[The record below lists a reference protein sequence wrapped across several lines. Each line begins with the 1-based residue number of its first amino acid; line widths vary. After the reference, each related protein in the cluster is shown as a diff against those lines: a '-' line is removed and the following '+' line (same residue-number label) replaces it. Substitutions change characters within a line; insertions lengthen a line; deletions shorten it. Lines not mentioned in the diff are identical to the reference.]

1 MAQRSI
7 ISFLTHEAP
16 TSPDGGAATLA
27 QALDVRVREGE
38 LIEKLS
44 DHAVRCF
51 ACGHRCLVKPGRR
64 GICKVRFNRD
74 GTLYVPAGY
83 VAALQCDPTEKK
95 PFFHALPGS
104 DTLTFGMLGCDFH
117 CGYCQNWLT
126 SQALRDDAAGVVP
139 TDVTP
144 DDLVRLA
151 LRQGAKLVGS
161 SYNEPLITAEW
172 ALDVFKVAR
181 GHGLKTAFI
190 SNGNAT
196 PEVLDFIRPWT
207 DCYKIDFKAMEDRR
221 YRELGGVLQHVLDAI
236 RMVYERGFWLELV
249 TLVVPGFNDDDDQL
263 RRAADYIAS
272 VSPEIPW
279 HVTAFHKDYR
289 MTDPDNT
296 SAETLLRA
304 CEIGAAAGLKFVY
317 AGNLPGRVGRWE
329 HTWCPDCGD
338 HHPPAPDAHVGIPR
352 RHPGPGA
359 QGHPRQRSAHGAR
372 AARDAPGPARHPCHL
387 QRPECDPTRR
397 GRPARGGRATRRL
410 RCAGGLRPL
419 GPSPNDVPAPF
430 TPAPSHRA
438 HRGVARA
445 SRRGYGPRRQRVQAA
460 WGIGQRR
467 VVFHRGRP
475 RAIRSVRA
483 AGRDESRRPPPA
495 ARRNGPPVHIQ
506 GGRLRTHD
514 RSAGARMAGGTDR
527 RERLERGH
535 PVRGAELRP
544 YRLDGDFVVDR
555 PRSRSIRG
563 AAYQPRVRAARPPP
577 VYGLEAGARWRRRC
591 GRAGVRCALTGLA
604 RRSFTTASVV
614 SAGARSTC
622 SGAGTGNSGSRWSRF
637 RIRPAWRRSVSRFP
651 PSQPRCISCFP
662 LPTAGY
668 WPARTRSR
676 SCCDGCRGSAGWR
689 GDSISPAYRSW
700 HGGCTVGS
708 RGDGAAWCAATRSTR
723 FGNRMAERSR

>member
-7 ISFLTHEAP
+7 ISFLTHQAP
-16 TSPDGGAATLA
+16 TSPDGGAASLA
-27 QALDVRVREGE
+27 QALDARVREGE

-64 GICKVRFNRD
+64 GICKVRFNKD

-126 SQALRDDAAGVVP
+126 SQALRDDTAGVLP

-172 ALDVFKVAR
+172 ALDVFKVAK

-196 PEVLDFIRPWT
+196 PEVLDYIRPWT

-249 TLVVPGFNDDDDQL
+249 TLVVPGFNDDDAQL

-329 HTWCPDCGD
+329 HTWCPDCGELL
-338 HHPPAPDAHVGIPR
+338 IE
-352 RHPGPGA
+352 RHGYVI
-359 QGHPRQRSAHGAR
+359 RQ
-372 AARDAPGPARHPCHL
+372 
-387 QRPECDPTRR
+387 QRI
-397 GRPARGGRATRRL
+397 G
-410 RCAGGLRPL
+410 AGGCC
-419 GPSPNDVPAPF
+419 
-430 TPAPSHRA
+430 
-438 HRGVARA
+438 VA
-445 SRRGYGPRRQRVQAA
+445 
-460 WGIGQRR
+460 
-467 VVFHRGRP
+467 
-475 RAIRSVRA
+475 
-483 AGRDESRRPPPA
+483 
-495 ARRNGPPVHIQ
+495 
-506 GGRLRTHD
+506 
-514 RSAGARMAGGTDR
+514 
-527 RERLERGH
+527 
-535 PVRGAELRP
+535 
-544 YRLDGDFVVDR
+544 
-555 PRSRSIRG
+555 
-563 AAYQPRVRAARPPP
+563 
-577 VYGLEAGARWRRRC
+577 C
-591 GRAGVRCALTGLA
+591 GRRIPGV
-604 RRSFTTASVV
+604 
-614 SAGARSTC
+614 
-622 SGAGTGNSGSRWSRF
+622 WS
-637 RIRPAWRRSVSRFP
+637 
-651 PSQPRCISCFP
+651 
-662 LPTAGY
+662 
-668 WPARTRSR
+668 
-676 SCCDGCRGSAGWR
+676 
-689 GDSISPAYRSW
+689 
-700 HGGCTVGS
+700 
-708 RGDGAAWCAATRSTR
+708 
-723 FGNRMAERSR
+723 